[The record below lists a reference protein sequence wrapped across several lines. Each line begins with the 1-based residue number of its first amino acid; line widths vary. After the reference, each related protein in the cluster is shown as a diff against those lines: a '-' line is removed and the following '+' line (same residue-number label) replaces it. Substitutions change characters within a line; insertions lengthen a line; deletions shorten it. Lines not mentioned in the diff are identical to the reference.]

1 MEINIQSFKIE
12 YLPQVLN
19 CWNEN
24 LVYDLI
30 NEERF
35 TKIVLLDDNFDPNLL
50 KVALLDNEVIGFCFG
65 IKRKIPYL
73 ERGLEP
79 KRGWI
84 NMIAVHKEYRR
95 QGIAKK
101 LVECVEHELSL
112 LGTTD
117 MTLCAYSPNYF
128 TPGIDLRYQ
137 GALLFF
143 EKLGYQCGNEAVSM
157 QRDLWDFQMS
167 EKAKEKR
174 KALEQEGI
182 RIISYEK
189 KYMLKL
195 LEFVFDEFGSGW
207 KRNVLM
213 AMQKQIAEQTI
224 LLCVNQNE
232 DILGFCMRNIDG
244 HEGRFGPVGI
254 SESLRSK
261 GIGGVLFEC
270 MMHDMKSR
278 GIPYLYFLWTSG
290 AAQRFYDRYDL
301 KVFRTYRMYR
311 KVIKE

>member
-1 MEINIQSFKIE
+1 MEFQIQSFQID
-12 YLPQVLN
+12 YLPEILK

-35 TKIVLLDDNFDPNLL
+35 TNIVLLDDNFDPKLL
-50 KVALLDNEVIGFCFG
+50 KVALINNQVIGFCLG

-84 NMIAVHKEYRR
+84 NMIAVNQDYRR
-95 QGIAKK
+95 QGIGRK
-101 LVECVEHELSL
+101 LIESIEKELAL
-112 LGTTD
+112 FGTKEI
-117 MTLCAYSPNYF
+117 TLCAYSPNYF
-128 TPGIDLRYQ
+128 TPGIDIRYQ
-137 GALLFF
+137 EGLLFF
-143 EKLGYQCGNEAVSM
+143 DKLGYQSQSEAVSM

-167 EKAKEKR
+167 QKAKEKR
-174 KALEQEGI
+174 KHFKEEGI
-182 RIISYEK
+182 SIISYEK

-195 LEFVFDEFGSGW
+195 LEFTLDQFGSGW

-213 AMQKQIAEQTI
+213 AMQKHEAEQTI
-224 LLCVNQNE
+224 LLCVDENE
-232 DILGFCMRNIDG
+232 NILGFCMRKIDG

-254 SESLRSK
+254 HESLRSK

-270 MMHDMKSR
+270 MMNDMKSR

-290 AAQRFYDRYDL
+290 AAQRFYERYDV
-301 KVFRTYRMYR
+301 KVFRTYHLYR
-311 KVIKE
+311 KVIEK